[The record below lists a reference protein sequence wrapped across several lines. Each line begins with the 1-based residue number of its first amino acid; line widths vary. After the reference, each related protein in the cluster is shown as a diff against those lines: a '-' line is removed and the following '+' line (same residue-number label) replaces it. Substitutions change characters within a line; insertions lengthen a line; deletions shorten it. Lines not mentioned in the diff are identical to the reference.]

1 MSERVD
7 VSVEHAHRVR
17 IVASGVPRW
26 RLLSAAA
33 IVRGLDSTFADLAGE
48 REREAAAEWAEGVLL
63 DEADATVEVI
73 EA

>member
-26 RLLSAAA
+26 RLEAAAA
-33 IVRGLDSTFADLAGE
+33 IVRGLDSPFASFVGE

-63 DEADATVEVI
+63 EEADATVEVL